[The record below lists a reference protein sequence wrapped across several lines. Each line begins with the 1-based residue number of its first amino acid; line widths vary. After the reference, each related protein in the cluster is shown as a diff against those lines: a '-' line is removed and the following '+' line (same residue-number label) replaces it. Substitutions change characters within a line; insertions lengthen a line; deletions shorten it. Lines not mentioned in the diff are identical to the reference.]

1 MRDAAPMPSSSLRE
15 IIAGSLLTMAV
26 PAGEPKAPRSEE
38 EALA

>member
-26 PAGEPKAPRSEE
+26 PARERKTPPSGVG
-38 EALA
+38 